1 MGVNKNIDNLKKEL
15 DDMHRIFDNI
25 IGKDKNEK
33 SDDVTKDKIIS
44 KDDNSIKVTE
54 SPKTTNTSNIKI
66 NDKDEL
72 ENPNSIYTIK
82 NDIEEIEITNTTIEN
97 QPIESHIEVT
107 DSIDD
112 NELINKQLVEIEN
125 TNNDK
130 INTEKEDTISDI
142 TISFE
147 SSSNLNNNSDNDAK
161 IINLNKQEQ
170 YLSIREKLEKIKNE
184 IKEKELELRKKN
196 KN

>member
-72 ENPNSIYTIK
+72 ENPNS
-82 NDIEEIEITNTTIEN
+82 
-97 QPIESHIEVT
+97 
-107 DSIDD
+107 
-112 NELINKQLVEIEN
+112 
-125 TNNDK
+125 
-130 INTEKEDTISDI
+130 
-142 TISFE
+142 
-147 SSSNLNNNSDNDAK
+147 
-161 IINLNKQEQ
+161 
-170 YLSIREKLEKIKNE
+170 
-184 IKEKELELRKKN
+184 
-196 KN
+196 